1 LSVALAADDSIVFQF
16 VVGALNHTMA
26 VDQLIVDEYFVDGV
40 LNLWAIQRLLISWLL
55 INVLS

>member
-1 LSVALAADDSIVFQF
+1 MFQF
-16 VVGALNHTMA
+16 VVGAWNHTMA